1 MRIGTKTG
9 ETMHAMFSMNI
20 RINKK
25 SKRSHV
31 KSLFP
36 LLENVRLLIIDEI
49 SMTVSK
55 FIFTII
61 YYVFQQPNNNEQ
73 LFLHPELKRLGNNP

>member
-1 MRIGTKTG
+1 MQKPIVHVNHLRVILASLMRIGTKTG

-61 YYVFQQPNNNEQ
+61 YYVFQ
-73 LFLHPELKRLGNNP
+73 